1 MSQRNQEVK
10 RVYMLKD
17 NILLK
22 DEQLKRKKKQIMKM
36 IVLLWRSRLHC
47 VSCALNCCF
56 FVCIFLFNLY
66 IGTNVFLYMVP
77 DIDNLMLAEDGTKLP
92 CNGV

>member
-1 MSQRNQEVK
+1 MSRPNQEVK

-36 IVLLWRSRLHC
+36 IFYFGGRDYIVLLAR
-47 VSCALNCCF
+47 
-56 FVCIFLFNLY
+56 
-66 IGTNVFLYMVP
+66 
-77 DIDNLMLAEDGTKLP
+77 
-92 CNGV
+92 

>member
-36 IVLLWRSRLHC
+36 IFFTLEVAITLCYLCVKLLFLCLHI
-47 VSCALNCCF
+47 F
-56 FVCIFLFNLY
+56 FQPIYWNKR
-66 IGTNVFLYMVP
+66 ISIHGT
-77 DIDNLMLAEDGTKLP
+77 
-92 CNGV
+92 